1 MTNNYFWFDLKLISP
16 CTVELVVDRKA
27 YVFCTFQTHCLQ
39 EIIEMLCSNFYF
51 DQKSR
56 GIPK

>member
-1 MTNNYFWFDLKLISP
+1 MTSNYFWFGLKLISP
-16 CTVELVVDRKA
+16 CTVELFVDRKA

-39 EIIEMLCSNFYF
+39 EIIQMLFSNFCF